1 MKYTYVPKIT
11 TAFASDAQHM
21 RVRKGEVQ
29 GETKGINQNGVFVA
43 DCLIFVTLFV

>member
-1 MKYTYVPKIT
+1 MYLKLPQLLLRAPT
-11 TAFASDAQHM
+11 SDAQHM

-43 DCLIFVTLFV
+43 DCLIFVMLFV